1 MGRLAGGLGRLWRS
15 AGGAVRKVLDLPVG
29 LGREEDPLQTLYHR
43 PMPPRLQVNWWA
55 LLLGPF
61 WYLATGLWTHAVIL
75 FTIVLFSGGLLAP
88 LVWLYA
94 GLKANE
100 DLLEA
105 RIVRRSYY

>member
-1 MGRLAGGLGRLWRS
+1 MRRIGAAVGRAWR
-15 AGGAVRKVLDLPVG
+15 AVVRSVRRILDLPVG
-29 LGREEDPLQTLYHR
+29 VGREDDPLQTLYHR

-61 WYLATGLWTHAVIL
+61 WYLFTGLWTHALIL

-88 LVWLYA
+88 LAWLYA

-105 RIVRRSYY
+105 RIVRHSYY